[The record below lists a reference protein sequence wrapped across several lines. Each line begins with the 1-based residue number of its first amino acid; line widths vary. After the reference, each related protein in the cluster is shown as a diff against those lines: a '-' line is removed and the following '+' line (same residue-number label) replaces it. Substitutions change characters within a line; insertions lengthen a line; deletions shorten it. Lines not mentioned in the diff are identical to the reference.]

1 MGVPEIAPVVELND
15 NPEGSDPLVML
26 HELLAPPVLE
36 GVIVLM
42 VLSFEK
48 VKGEPL

>member
-26 HELLAPPVLE
+26 HELLAPPVLV
-36 GVIVLM
+36 GVMVLM
-42 VLSFEK
+42 AEFLVN
-48 VKGEPL
+48 VYGPP